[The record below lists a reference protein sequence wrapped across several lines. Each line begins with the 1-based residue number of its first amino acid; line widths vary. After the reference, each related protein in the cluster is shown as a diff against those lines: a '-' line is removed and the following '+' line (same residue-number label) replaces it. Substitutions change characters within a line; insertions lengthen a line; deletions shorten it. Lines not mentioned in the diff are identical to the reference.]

1 MLLVKVGVQNSSCPS
16 WVVMCVCVNDFLGY
30 FLHKYYT

>member
-16 WVVMCVCVNDFLGY
+16 WVVMLGVYQVSCVV
-30 FLHKYYT
+30 